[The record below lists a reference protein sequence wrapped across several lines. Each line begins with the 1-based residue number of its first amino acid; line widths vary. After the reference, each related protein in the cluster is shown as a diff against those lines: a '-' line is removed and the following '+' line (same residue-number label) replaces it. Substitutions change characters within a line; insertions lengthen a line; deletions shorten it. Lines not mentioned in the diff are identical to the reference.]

1 MSLARI
7 ISLATLAALA
17 WCLPAT
23 AQAVGLFQCVD
34 PAGRQVCVLDTG
46 SMTNFSPSSLCNRSC
61 PACAGRCDG
70 ARYYPSQSGHWEKSW
85 QVAPGIGDNNI
96 LTPGPDVRQDAQ
108 TIVREGLAAPQTPPP
123 PPPGTY
129 YPVAPPTPDQPLP
142 PGYYYYVP
150 PSSGTP
156 IN

>member
-1 MSLARI
+1 MSFARI
-7 ISLATLAALA
+7 FPVAVLAAVLC
-17 WCLPAT
+17 WPAVP

-123 PPPGTY
+123 PPGTY
-129 YPVAPPTPDQPLP
+129 YPVAPPAPNQPLP